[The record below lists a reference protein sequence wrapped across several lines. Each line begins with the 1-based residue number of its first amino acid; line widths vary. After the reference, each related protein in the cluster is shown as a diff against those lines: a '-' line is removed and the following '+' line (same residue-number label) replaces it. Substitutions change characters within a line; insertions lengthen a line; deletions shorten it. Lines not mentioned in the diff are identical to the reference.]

1 MTGPGRKRAW
11 FPLTILKKMDDNR
24 ERSGAK
30 KKKTASACD
39 VEALKKC
46 LEQYKGDY
54 NKCQSQIEA
63 FKASCSL
70 NKPSDSS

>member
-1 MTGPGRKRAW
+1 MYGRSTNRVESE
-11 FPLTILKKMDDNR
+11 KMDDNR
-24 ERSGAK
+24 DRSGV

-46 LEQYKGDY
+46 LEQHKSDY

-63 FKASCSL
+63 FKSSCSL
-70 NKPSDSS
+70 KNPSDS